1 MKCEG
6 FSMISNLVN
15 YLNNNLMIA
24 HYCCF
29 DISLSLPS
37 YWTFNRFLKNI
48 DNDLLSSIMKSQV
61 LLLADKGIINTS
73 FIDPDS
79 TPVAANTSQNNPKS
93 FLPNNFKLEHQP
105 KADADCR
112 LGVHT
117 VSNQPNEKKYEFYW
131 GYKNHVLVNYISVFP
146 IFEITTTAE
155 VCDSTV
161 SLDILADTPS
171 FLPITEC
178 TFLSDKVYDVKNIYN

>member
-1 MKCEG
+1 
-6 FSMISNLVN
+6 
-15 YLNNNLMIA
+15 
-24 HYCCF
+24 
-29 DISLSLPS
+29 
-37 YWTFNRFLKNI
+37 
-48 DNDLLSSIMKSQV
+48 MKSQV

-117 VSNQPNEKKYEFYW
+117 VSNQPNEKNMNSIGATKSCPCELHFRFSYF
-131 GYKNHVLVNYISVFP
+131 
-146 IFEITTTAE
+146 
-155 VCDSTV
+155 
-161 SLDILADTPS
+161 
-171 FLPITEC
+171 
-178 TFLSDKVYDVKNIYN
+178 